1 MKLVLMLAVAVTMLA
16 ESAGAQVLTVPRKP
30 KPAAP
35 YTPPMQPIGR
45 VPNIGRLPLFASFDR
60 IGTSCIESGDT
71 YTLSQQG
78 IARGWNAFGAASR
91 HSFVGVDSRGRV
103 RYIMDSMQ
111 DQMGLWRDREEA
123 TVHFYTNGRV
133 EIGRRGAW
141 NIGEDAAYSWPQ
153 VTGLFGA
160 DSSRAYAFAYS
171 LARHC
176 SGGARIR

>member
-1 MKLVLMLAVAVTMLA
+1 MIVLAAAAVMPLVGG
-16 ESAGAQVLTVPRKP
+16 SAGAQVLTVPRKTTP
-30 KPAAP
+30 VPP
-35 YTPPMQPIGR
+35 YSPPVLPIGR
-45 VPNIGRLPLFASFDR
+45 VPSIGRLPLFATFDR
-60 IGTSCIESGDT
+60 IGTSCVESGDT
-71 YTLSQQG
+71 YTMAQQG

-111 DQMGLWRDREEA
+111 DQMGPMRDREQA
-123 TVHFYTNGRV
+123 TVQFYSNGRV

-141 NIGEDAAYSWPQ
+141 TIDHDAAYSWPQ

-160 DSSRAYAFAYS
+160 DSSRAFAFAYS